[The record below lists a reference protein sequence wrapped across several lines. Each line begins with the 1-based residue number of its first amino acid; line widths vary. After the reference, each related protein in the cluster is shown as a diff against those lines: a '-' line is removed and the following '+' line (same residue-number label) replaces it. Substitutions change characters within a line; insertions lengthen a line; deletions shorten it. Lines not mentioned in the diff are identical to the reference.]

1 MSNIL
6 VAGNVNI
13 ETTLQVKQFPIEYS
27 SVNHCFF
34 GINSEVSG
42 VSYNVARALKTLGS
56 SVRLAAMTATDTLSE
71 VIIAR
76 LKSDGFDPAF
86 LSQQL
91 DQTPQAIVIYDH
103 SGQRQTNTDLKNL
116 QEQVYPAALLEEA
129 LADCG
134 LVIPGNVN
142 FARPWLALA
151 QVRHIRVACDVQALD
166 SLDNPFSLDFMRAA
180 HTLFL
185 SNDNLP
191 DTPESSARQLLQK
204 FGTEIIVIG
213 LGAQGVLLSVK
224 ADNFLE
230 RLPSVYTRPIVNTS
244 GAGDALFAAFNHF
257 YQQTQDPY
265 LSIKKAQLFASYKIG
280 ENGSSKGFLSETELQ
295 MLKLNLA
302 S

>member
-1 MSNIL
+1 MSKIL

-27 SVNHCFF
+27 SVNLCFF

-56 SVRLAAMTATDTLSE
+56 QVRLAAMTATDILSE
-71 VIIAR
+71 VVITR

-91 DQTPQAIVIYDH
+91 GETPQAIVIYDP

-116 QEQVYPAALLEEA
+116 QEQVYPTALLEEA
-129 LADCG
+129 LADCA
-134 LVIPGNVN
+134 LFIPGNVN
-142 FARPWLALA
+142 FVRPLLAMA
-151 QVRHIRVACDVQALD
+151 QARHIRVACDIQAPD

-191 DTPESSARQLLQK
+191 DTPENAVRQLLQK
-204 FGTEIIVIG
+204 FGMEIMVIG

-230 RLPSVYTRPIVNTS
+230 RIPPVFARPVVNTS

-257 YQQTQDPY
+257 YQQTHDPY
-265 LSIKKAQLFASYKIG
+265 AAIKKAQLFASFKIG
-280 ENGSSKGFLSETELQ
+280 ENGSSRGFLSEAELE
-295 MLKLNLA
+295 KL
-302 S
+302 SMR